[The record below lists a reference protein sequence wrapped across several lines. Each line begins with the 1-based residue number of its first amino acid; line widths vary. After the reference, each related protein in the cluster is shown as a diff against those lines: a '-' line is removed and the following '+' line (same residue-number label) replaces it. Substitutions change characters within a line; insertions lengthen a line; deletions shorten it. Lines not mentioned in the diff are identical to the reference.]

1 MGFMK
6 DAKAQMVSKEAAR
19 AFTEGRS
26 VFVARLEGGALSRN
40 VSGSV
45 SGVAEMIESIE
56 AEGWRLEHLSSA
68 GSDNSHML
76 AMFRVTQ

>member
-19 AFTEGRS
+19 ALGEGRS

-40 VSGSV
+40 VSGTV

-76 AMFRVTQ
+76 AMFRASR